1 MQAEEKQKQ
10 AVDIEHKKFV
20 AQMRKEAIEKAKL
33 QQYYQTDRVK
43 NFHVR
48 KSYIL
53 HLISPQLKVFM
64 FLQSAL
70 LMTECLKE
78 RDAQVELKKL
88 QLKAQEG
95 QVNTLF
101 SFLRT
106 FCF

>member
-48 KSYIL
+48 KSYIFP
-53 HLISPQLKVFM
+53 SYFNRTQRYYVFAER
-64 FLQSAL
+64 SA
-70 LMTECLKE
+70 
-78 RDAQVELKKL
+78 DD
-88 QLKAQEG
+88 
-95 QVNTLF
+95 
-101 SFLRT
+101 
-106 FCF
+106 

>member
-48 KSYIL
+48 KSYIF
-53 HLISPQLKVFM
+53 KTYF
-64 FLQSAL
+64 
-70 LMTECLKE
+70 TT
-78 RDAQVELKKL
+78 AQ
-88 QLKAQEG
+88 
-95 QVNTLF
+95 
-101 SFLRT
+101 SFLC
-106 FCF
+106 FCRALC

>member
-48 KSYIL
+48 KSYI
-53 HLISPQLKVFM
+53 ITSYFTTTEIFYVFAER
-64 FLQSAL
+64 SA
-70 LMTECLKE
+70 
-78 RDAQVELKKL
+78 DD
-88 QLKAQEG
+88 
-95 QVNTLF
+95 
-101 SFLRT
+101 
-106 FCF
+106 